1 MINDKKQLNKEQKEA
16 VEHINGPLLIVAGA
30 GTGKTSVLVERLD
43 YLINKKQVKIDDILL
58 MTFTE
63 KAAGEM
69 EERADR
75 ILPYGYVDL
84 WINTFHSFCQRI
96 LKEHALDIGL
106 PGDFRLMTQTDQWIL
121 IKKNLENLE
130 LDYYKPLGNPTK
142 FIHELIKHFSRL
154 KDESI
159 SAKDYLSYV
168 EKLEKGTDK
177 NNEEDVIELARL
189 KELAR
194 AYQVY
199 NKLLLDESLLDF
211 GDLIMYTIKLF
222 RERPN
227 ILKFY
232 RAKFKYIMVD
242 EFQDTNW
249 AQYELVKLLAS
260 PKNNLMVVGDDD
272 QCLPGNSIISLR
284 DTKKRIDKIKKG
296 DEVLTALGKGHLGFS
311 KVSHV
316 NKIKKE
322 ARLITL
328 ETKSGKKISV
338 TDNHKLFCFTPRSIA
353 HLENAGYKVDKF
365 FYVYL
370 MHKQELGWRIGITQ
384 DLSTRL
390 ALERS
395 ADKIL
400 AIKSYKTEEEA
411 RYNETLFSLKYGIP
425 TVCFQER
432 DGIMTKR
439 KWSEQLY
446 RDLDIESSVQKL
458 AFDLRINLDAHQVSL
473 DAVNRG
479 TKVRIKINIEM
490 CYRNYRVK
498 NANDR
503 YVENPAISHLLSLE
517 TSHKESIKKLKKMGF
532 AMTKARKGMGLRI
545 SSIDITELG
554 SIAKKIQKE
563 IGGIIENKMY
573 IGKTNIQHKKSLI
586 IPASNVFSGMFLP
599 VASKK
604 GVV

>member
-1 MINDKKQLNKEQKEA
+1 MTWLMTGDKKQLNKEQKEA
-16 VEHINGPLLIVAGA
+16 VEHDNGPLLIVAGA

-43 YLINKKQVKIDDILL
+43 YLINKKNVKIDDILL

-63 KAAGEM
+63 KASTEM

-159 SAKDYLSYV
+159 SAKDYVSYV
-168 EKLEKGTDK
+168 KKLEKKIDK
-177 NNEEDVIELARL
+177 GDEEEELSELKRL
-189 KELAR
+189 KELAS
-194 AYQVY
+194 AYQIY
-199 NKLLLDESLLDF
+199 NKILLDDGLLDF

-222 RERPN
+222 KERPN

-232 RAKFKYIMVD
+232 RNKFKYVMVD

-272 QCLPGNSIISLR
+272 QCLPANSIISLGAS
-284 DTKKRIDKIKKG
+284 KKRIDKIKKG
-296 DEVLTALGKGHLGFS
+296 DEVLTAVGKGHLGFS
-311 KVSHV
+311 EVLHV
-316 NKIKKE
+316 NKVKKE

-328 ETKSGKKISV
+328 ETKSGKKITV
-338 TDNHKLFCFTPRSIA
+338 TDNHKLFCYTPRSIL
-353 HLENAGYKVDKF
+353 HLENSGCKVDKY

-384 DLSTRL
+384 DLGVRL
-390 ALERS
+390 SLERS
-395 ADKIL
+395 VDKIL

-411 RYNETLFSLKYGIP
+411 RYNETLLSLKYGIP

-446 RDLDIESSVQKL
+446 KDLDVESSVQRL
-458 AFDLRINLDAHQVSL
+458 AFDFRIDLNAHQISL

-479 TKVRIKINIEM
+479 SKVRIKINIEL
-490 CYRNYRVK
+490 CYRSYR
-498 NANDR
+498 
-503 YVENPAISHLLSLE
+503 
-517 TSHKESIKKLKKMGF
+517 
-532 AMTKARKGMGLRI
+532 
-545 SSIDITELG
+545 
-554 SIAKKIQKE
+554 
-563 IGGIIENKMY
+563 
-573 IGKTNIQHKKSLI
+573 
-586 IPASNVFSGMFLP
+586 
-599 VASKK
+599 
-604 GVV
+604 